1 MQAQCFLADCIT
13 WDDTR
18 DHIPCIDL
26 NKMVLGCEV
35 RHSPIDSVGSSSGP
49 DLPSSG
55 PDVQDLLSSKGI
67 VLSSKGKS
75 KADAKIKPDQD
86 KERYKEIDAAAR
98 ILTVNCVLN
107 FIIKYIYLKQ

>member
-1 MQAQCFLADCIT
+1 
-13 WDDTR
+13 
-18 DHIPCIDL
+18 
-26 NKMVLGCEV
+26 MVLGCEV

-55 PDVQDLLSSKGI
+55 PDVQDLLSSLSSKGI

-75 KADAKIKPDQD
+75 KADAKIKPDKD
-86 KERYKEIDAAAR
+86 KEKYKEIDAAAR

>member
-1 MQAQCFLADCIT
+1 
-13 WDDTR
+13 
-18 DHIPCIDL
+18 
-26 NKMVLGCEV
+26 MVLGCEV

-55 PDVQDLLSSKGI
+55 PDVQDLLSSLSSKGI

-75 KADAKIKPDQD
+75 KADAKIKPDKD

-98 ILTVNCVLN
+98 ILTVNCVTHN
-107 FIIKYIYLKQ
+107 PVFIIYIILLSIYIIYY